1 MPFGIKQDDRL
12 RHLLTIIRRWT
23 AAFKIGGLE
32 RTIQATGGGGHLIL
46 DRVTQQIRGRD
57 DAAAMN
63 ASRSAYSTD
72 EMALSSVHSSF
83 RNFRVLLI
91 AFPFLAV
98 LSVELAR

>member
-1 MPFGIKQDDRL
+1 ML
-12 RHLLTIIRRWT
+12 RTRFLGLLLVL
-23 AAFKIGGLE
+23 AFLP
-32 RTIQATGGGGHLIL
+32 IL
-46 DRVTQQIRGRD
+46 VLLASGRD
-57 DAAAMN
+57 DAAAMT